1 MANITRIKAGSQKK
15 TTKKTTKAPAKKV
28 EAKVEKKVVKKK
40 TTVAVSRKD
49 KKEARKAKKAE
60 REALKA
66 EKKADKKIGYFRG
79 AWQELRQVRWPSRKN
94 TWKMT
99 FSVIAYVLIFA
110 GIIMILDLIFQA
122 LSKLVLGV

>member
-15 TTKKTTKAPAKKV
+15 TTKKTTKAPSKKV
-28 EAKVEKKVVKKK
+28 ETKVEEKAAEKKAATKI
-40 TTVAVSRKD
+40 D
-49 KKEARKAKKAE
+49 KKEARKLK
-60 REALKA
+60 KA
-66 EKKADKKIGYFRG
+66 EKKAQKAEKKANKKIGYFRG

-99 FSVIAYVLIFA
+99 ISVIVYVLIFA

-122 LSKLVLGV
+122 LSKLVLGA

>member
-15 TTKKTTKAPAKKV
+15 TTKSTAKTSTKKV
-28 EAKVEKKVVKKK
+28 ETKVEKKKESPKATVK
-40 TTVAVSRKD
+40 VD
-49 KKEARKAKKAE
+49 KNEARKLKKAE
-60 REALKA
+60 RKAAKA
-66 EKKADKKIGYFRG
+66 EKKSDKKVGYFRG
-79 AWQELRQVRWPSRKN
+79 AWNELRQVRWPSRKN

-99 FSVIAYVLIFA
+99 VSVIVYVLIFA